1 MLLAIMAINKCLK
14 TQLSE
19 LPPIKGKFG
28 AKSVEPEFAENIC
41 KRLAHGQSVHAL
53 SRELALPLSTVILIR
68 DEHPEL
74 MRQER
79 EHLKSMLS
87 AVAVETARLLSEKLD
102 DIPAEKLANT
112 LSSTINS
119 MQALASDTSG
129 QSISGSGSIKQIQ
142 ASSGNIIKDILKSLK
157 HQDVDITVKSPCVDV
172 NFKSSQT
179 IESAEVIDV

>member
-1 MLLAIMAINKCLK
+1 MANNKCLK
-14 TQLSE
+14 NQLSE

-28 AKSVEPEFAENIC
+28 AKNIEPEFAENVC

-53 SRELALPLSTVILIR
+53 SKELALPLSTVILIR

-102 DIPAEKLANT
+102 EIPAEKLANT

-119 MQALASDTSG
+119 MQALSSDPSGAASVG
-129 QSISGSGSIKQIQ
+129 AGSMKKIQ
-142 ASSGNIIKDILKSLK
+142 DCSDNIIKDILKSLK

-172 NFKSSQT
+172 NFKSAQT
-179 IESAEVIDV
+179 IESVDVIDV